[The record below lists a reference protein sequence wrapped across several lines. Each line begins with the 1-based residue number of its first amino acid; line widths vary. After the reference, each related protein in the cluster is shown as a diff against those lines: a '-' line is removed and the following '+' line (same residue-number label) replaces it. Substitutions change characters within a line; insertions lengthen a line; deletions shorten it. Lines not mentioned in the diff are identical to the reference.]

1 MRKLE
6 ETQETRTHTHT
17 HIGGWARGWKKEA
30 EAARLLCPPLLVR
43 ENNCASSTVST
54 VPFSP
59 SFSISI
65 SLSILSPTPSLL
77 SFQRC
82 NNSSRPNRPE
92 VGRRFF
98 SRRLAVFQC
107 ALCARVSPPL
117 PRQDLFPTLV
127 ISALPFVFFFLRS
140 FIFFLHLFASILF
153 FALRSLPIFEFSISR
168 LWLWRERERESSN
181 FHGDVRVDFGKLEES
196 LG

>member
-127 ISALPFVFFFLRS
+127 ISALPFVSPPPVYFFSPFIRFDSLLRS
-140 FIFFLHLFASILF
+140 SLVTDFRIFNFAVMVME
-153 FALRSLPIFEFSISR
+153 RK
-168 LWLWRERERESSN
+168 RERE
-181 FHGDVRVDFGKLEES
+181 
-196 LG
+196 